1 MKSCKPNAKAVKGE
15 PKQEALPTNIS
26 LNNNLKVLTMN
37 DFKKDIIMGLIFI
50 TGIYGFIS
58 GEFILS
64 TILFAV
70 VAIYSNILLTHRL
83 NK

>member
-1 MKSCKPNAKAVKGE
+1 M
-15 PKQEALPTNIS
+15 QEALPTNIP

-37 DFKKDIIMGLIFI
+37 DFKKDLIMGLIFI

-58 GEFILS
+58 GEFIVS
-64 TILFAV
+64 TVLFAGA
-70 VAIYSNILLTHRL
+70 AIYSNILLTRRQ

>member
-1 MKSCKPNAKAVKGE
+1 M
-15 PKQEALPTNIS
+15 QEALPTNIP

-37 DFKKDIIMGLIFI
+37 DFKKDLIMGLIFI

-64 TILFAV
+64 TVLFAG
-70 VAIYSNILLTHRL
+70 ATIYSNILLTRRH